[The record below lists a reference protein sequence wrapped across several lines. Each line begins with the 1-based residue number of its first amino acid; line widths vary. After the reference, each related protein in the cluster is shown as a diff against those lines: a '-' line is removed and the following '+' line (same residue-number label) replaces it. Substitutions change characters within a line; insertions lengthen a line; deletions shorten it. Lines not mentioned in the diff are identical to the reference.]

1 MAAAAVY
8 NNSPLPLSLQCSAPL
23 SMLLSLLLNA
33 PLSPSSI
40 NVLPSPSCLLNNRA
54 PRGARSFIKTFWSK
68 VPKLLPETPNL
79 ASSLIEASG
88 YSTRTIS
95 QDRSAPNCSGDP
107 RNTCNSYAGDPRN
120 ICNPYA
126 EVLLY
131 LPAYHTHAMSHIEHN
146 APYTPCPISHSAPT
160 Q

>member
-1 MAAAAVY
+1 
-8 NNSPLPLSLQCSAPL
+8 
-23 SMLLSLLLNA
+23 MLLSLLLNA

-54 PRGARSFIKTFWSK
+54 SGDARSFIKTFWSK

-95 QDRSAPNCSGDP
+95 PDRSIVPEQSHGTDLLRIAAEILGDP
-107 RNTCNSYAGDPRN
+107 RNLCNSYVGISA
-120 ICNPYA
+120 
-126 EVLLY
+126 
-131 LPAYHTHAMSHIEHN
+131 LPTPKYYYISLHITHTPMPHMKHN
-146 APYTPCPISHSAPT
+146 APYTPCPISHSTTTPY
-160 Q
+160 